1 MKIRGIIFR
10 NREALLWLGVCAML
24 PMAGAQCAHGQAA
37 PDAAK
42 NPPAT
47 DDPAITMFP
56 HSDTSRYW
64 ISGQDNIIF
73 QYHPSFEASY
83 SGPNSLASHA

>member
-1 MKIRGIIFR
+1 
-10 NREALLWLGVCAML
+10 ML